1 MNEFAARAA
10 MQARVRGRAL
20 AAKDGCSA
28 RNPMVQGAAPADCT
42 MICGFGVDITQAV
55 PDGAPVEVDPESDPL
70 WLRVLAEA

>member
-1 MNEFAARAA
+1 
-10 MQARVRGRAL
+10 
-20 AAKDGCSA
+20 
-28 RNPMVQGAAPADCT
+28 